1 MKKEKLYL
9 GEIMERDMVN
19 YGSNNMILSP
29 TGSGKSHFI
38 MNDLVKRYNG
48 KKLMLV
54 STASLKDSLEGED
67 NIFTSQDLRRK
78 SFSLSD
84 ESVYVMSY
92 AEFGMKIGWNDKFI
106 SDYSVI
112 FCDEIHSLF
121 DYFFMGNSYKLTI
134 VILSL
139 FKKHD
144 NLDIFYFTAT
154 DDKINSF
161 IRDYNNELYD
171 VVSVFNYIDNED
183 ILRYTNDKDITF
195 SNDIDIEH
203 ALLEIKKLNLNLKCG
218 NCCGCIDNSNCS
230 NIKGIAFSERIKSM
244 DKLASRLSEHG
255 YSSISIWSINN
266 EDHIMNNEQ
275 LRVRDMMLNEGVLP
289 DEYDFVIINESMRE
303 GYNIN
308 DKRLNIVLSN
318 TTDETNTIQ
327 SRGRARK
334 DIALMLKR
342 VLSVELP
349 IDVKVLEAERL
360 TGAIY
365 RNIGIPLDANAKNEI
380 CKELNVKRESDGK
393 IVKWTTISKVLIN
406 AGYIIKNSRKIV
418 NGKQVRVS
426 LITLRND
433 SEVAPVND
441 IEKQDKNKSIS
452 TKASIFI
459 GNLDKVGFT
468 EANKVNL
475 DKYLSGKGRK
485 VAFSHIRSSYK
496 ALMPKSGWNER
507 KFADITYIIAKR
519 NDLYIEKTYTELN
532 EDYEISLSEL
542 DKLRERAKYESKAN
556 EQVKVHEDEISKDLL
571 EHIANNGGKY

>member
-1 MKKEKLYL
+1 
-9 GEIMERDMVN
+9 MERDMVN

-38 MNDLVKRYNG
+38 MNDLFKRYNG

-78 SFSLSD
+78 IFSLSD

-121 DYFFMGNSYKLTI
+121 DYFFMGNSYKLAI
-134 VILSL
+134 VIMSL
-139 FKKHD
+139 FKKYD

-183 ILRYTNDKDITF
+183 ILRYTNDKDVTF
-195 SNDIDIEH
+195 SNDIDIEY
-203 ALLEIKKLNLNLKCG
+203 ALLEIKKLNLRLKCG
-218 NCCGCIDNSNCS
+218 NCSGCIDNSICS

-289 DEYDFVIINESMRE
+289 DEYDFVIFNESMRE

-308 DKRLNIVLSN
+308 DKRLDIVLSN

-360 TGAIY
+360 TGVIS
-365 RNIGIPLDANAKNEI
+365 RNIGIPLDANAKNAI

-393 IVKWTTISKVLIN
+393 IVKWTTISKVLTN
-406 AGYIIKNSRKIV
+406 AGYIIKNQRKIV

-433 SEVAPVND
+433 SEVATDND

-459 GNLDKVGFT
+459 GSLDKIGFT

-496 ALMPKSGWNER
+496 ALMLKSGWNER

-519 NDLYIEKTYTELN
+519 NDLYIEKTYNELN
-532 EDYEISLSEL
+532 EYYEVNLSEI
-542 DKLRERAKYESKAN
+542 DKLRERAEYESKAN
-556 EQVKVHEDEISKDLL
+556 EQVKVHEDEMNKELL
-571 EHIANNGGKY
+571 EYIANHGGRS